1 MFDDV
6 LLIAD
11 GRLVYHDKRT
21 SMNAYFE
28 SLGHKC
34 PPSYNP
40 ADFVM
45 FIMQESSDKEIK
57 NMCDNWSSRQSKCM
71 RIEDVEGGDS
81 KKASKT
87 SISSKTSEADEIEN
101 VKMSNVMNSGT

>member
-45 FIMQESSDKEIK
+45 FLMQESSDKEIK
-57 NMCDNWSSRQSKCM
+57 NMCDTWGSRESKCL